1 MEATTWERQ
10 SGSDNLEAT
19 TCDPYRLPIACEL
32 DLINAISAADIA
44 FIILLGQPWRHE
56 TYVSTNE
63 NACFGWSV
71 GFHNKPRDS
80 RWRTKRVANA
90 LQCHKCTGR
99 PSSLVTVNMT
109 LRNSVIIRVCMG
121 NTSILRN
128 SSKIR
133 GKYNKIDLPFLVVC
147 ITSVSMAF
155 GGVLERF

>member
-80 RWRTKRVANA
+80 RWRTKVCECFPMPWMRVFRTYTFISNWEEYCRNYEIKEKFVRVP
-90 LQCHKCTGR
+90 CHWRFCPYNDYPWTKQ
-99 PSSLVTVNMT
+99 
-109 LRNSVIIRVCMG
+109 
-121 NTSILRN
+121 NTTECNLN
-128 SSKIR
+128 
-133 GKYNKIDLPFLVVC
+133 
-147 ITSVSMAF
+147 
-155 GGVLERF
+155 